1 MKTTNEQLIA
11 QGSEFR
17 LIKVIYEFRHSKM
30 GFQNQITIEARTPE
44 EAIEGAKREIAQCYG
59 SKMSPRFTYK
69 TLPI

>member
-17 LIKVIYEFRHSKM
+17 LIKVVYQFRHSKM
-30 GFQNQITIEARTPE
+30 GFENQITIEARTPD
-44 EAIEGAKREIAQCYG
+44 EAIEGAKLEIVKTYG
-59 SKMSPRFTYK
+59 KSMSPRFTYK